1 MAYLNQPCRPM
12 LEVKAA
18 LGAVVYHCGTE
29 YRCVDHNDLGVLYW
43 QIFDR
48 EGKPKGKMI
57 YDSKL
62 DAKAGFIGAY

>member
-12 LEVKAA
+12 ADAKAA
-18 LGAVVYHCGTE
+18 LGAIVHHAGTE

-48 EGKPKGKMI
+48 NGKPKGKMVC
-57 YDSKL
+57 DRQL
-62 DAKAGFIGAY
+62 DAKAKFQGAY